1 MEFPIQTA
9 IAQWGDVYFFYSS
22 NLCGIFVFQYKISQI
37 EERNSISS
45 KLLHVLH
52 LYNMHRRGSCGD
64 GSGFH
69 LSVEAEHDVPEV
81 DHETWKRAD

>member
-1 MEFPIQTA
+1 ME
-9 IAQWGDVYFFYSS
+9 YLY
-22 NLCGIFVFQYKISQI
+22 LIFQSQISQN
-37 EERNSISS
+37 EDMNSISS
-45 KLLHVLH
+45 KLLNFLH
-52 LYNMHRRGSCGD
+52 LDNMHRRRGSCGD